1 MLLEQLTH
9 AIAVAP
15 ADQFWWGIAG
25 ASLLML
31 GAGRI
36 AYATAARKRL
46 IEDTPTSRIRSAPQ
60 GFVELAGVAGVF
72 EGEPII
78 APLTQRPC
86 CWYRYRVEERSS
98 RNSEGDEWRTLES
111 GTSDDVFKLDDG
123 DGVCG
128 IDPEGAEV
136 TPSSKRI
143 WYGNE
148 RMPWREPPAQA
159 GLFGWAGGKRY
170 RYTEERIDA
179 GSELLALG
187 HLVTFGGAAPGVASV
202 DVAQILR
209 EWKSDRATLLA
220 RFDRNNDGQIDME
233 EWEEARRAA
242 QAEAA
247 KIGQSAAVA
256 PSVDLLSKPK
266 ESGRPFILSA
276 VTEEKLRR
284 KQTLIAFVSLVIAFC
299 CGVGLA
305 FSLLSRLR

>member
-1 MLLEQLTH
+1 MLLEQLTRT
-9 AIAVAP
+9 IATAP
-15 ADQFWWGIAG
+15 ADNFWWGIAG

-31 GAGRI
+31 GTGRI
-36 AYATAARKRL
+36 AYATLARKRL

-86 CWYRYRVEERSS
+86 CWYRYRVEERTGK
-98 RNSEGDEWRTLES
+98 NSDGDEWRTLES
-111 GTSDDVFKLDDG
+111 GTSDDIFKLDDG

-136 TPSSKRI
+136 TPSSRRV

-148 RMPWREPPAQA
+148 RMPWRELPAQP
-159 GLFGWAGGKRY
+159 GLFGWVGGKRY

-187 HLVTFGGAAPGVASV
+187 HLVTFGGAATSVASV

-266 ESGRPFILSA
+266 GSGRPFILSA
-276 VTEEKLRR
+276 ATEEKLRR
-284 KQTLIAFVSLVIAFC
+284 KQTVIACVSLVVAFC

-305 FSLLSRLR
+305 FSLVSRLQ